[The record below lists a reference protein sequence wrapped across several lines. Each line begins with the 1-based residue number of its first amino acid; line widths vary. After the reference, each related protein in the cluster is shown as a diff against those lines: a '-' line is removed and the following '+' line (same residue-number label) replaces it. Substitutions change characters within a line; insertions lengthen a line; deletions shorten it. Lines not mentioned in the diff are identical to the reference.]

1 MKKILL
7 AAAAVM
13 AFGTYSATAQDVG
26 VRIGPDGVRI
36 GSEPR
41 RERIIVR
48 DREPDRVIVRERRSP
63 RSWETTGTV
72 GCRTVTTRRVNRY
85 GETVVTRERR
95 C

>member
-13 AFGTYSATAQDVG
+13 ALGTYGAAAQDVG

-36 GSEPR
+36 GAEPR
-41 RERIIVR
+41 RERVIVR
-48 DREPDRVIVRERRSP
+48 DRRPDRVIVRERGA
-63 RSWETTGTV
+63 RSWEPTGSI
-72 GCRTVTTRRVNRY
+72 GCRTVTTRRVNRF